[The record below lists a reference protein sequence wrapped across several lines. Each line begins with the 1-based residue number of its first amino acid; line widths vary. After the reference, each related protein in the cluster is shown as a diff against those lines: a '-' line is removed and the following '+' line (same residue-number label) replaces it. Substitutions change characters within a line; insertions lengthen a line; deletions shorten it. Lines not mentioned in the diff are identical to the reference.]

1 MPPRQFSQRGRL
13 SVAGPYAALVALYT
27 TCSQYAHTDWCTKSF
42 GPSVYV
48 PDTHSWSVLSP
59 LPFCKASCCSF
70 FGKALSLAG
79 WFGRSQCNEG
89 YYFNSSY
96 FDYEFGTGVEG
107 VSSWQYYNASAETCG
122 DTPTDSKPFTFGA
135 QCLPRQINRAATI
148 SGGSNYAEALQRLQ
162 SNLAPFP
169 DDAFAGQAPVLCTSS
184 QTPVPEWIFVLGGLG
199 IVAGLGIYG
208 RKILIAMGVKMTKI
222 TPSRGFAIDISA
234 AFVVVVGSRCR
245 SATTT
250 THTHRARN
258 LDLRIPH

>member
-1 MPPRQFSQRGRL
+1 MPP
-13 SVAGPYAALVALYT
+13 P
-27 TCSQYAHTDWCTKSF
+27 
-42 GPSVYV
+42 
-48 PDTHSWSVLSP
+48 VLSTREVVRRRPVRRARGALHDLLAVRTHRLVHQVLRALRLRARHTLLVRFPP
-59 LPFCKASCCSF
+59 LPFCKASCCCF

-79 WFGRSQCNEG
+79 WNGRSQCNEG

-107 VSSWQYYNASAETCG
+107 VSSWQYYNASAQTCG

-135 QCLPRQINRAATI
+135 QCLPRQINRVATI
-148 SGGSNYAEALQRLQ
+148 SGGSNYEEALQRLQ

-245 SATTT
+245 PATTT

>member
-1 MPPRQFSQRGRL
+1 M
-13 SVAGPYAALVALYT
+13 
-27 TCSQYAHTDWCTKSF
+27 
-42 GPSVYV
+42 
-48 PDTHSWSVLSP
+48 LSP
-59 LPFCKASCCSF
+59 LPFCKASCCCF

-107 VSSWQYYNASAETCG
+107 VSSWQYYNASAQTCG

-135 QCLPRQINRAATI
+135 QCLPRQISRAATI

-169 DDAFAGQAPVLCTSS
+169 DGAFTEPGLAPVLCTSS

-245 SATTT
+245 PATTT